1 MAKVKTTL
9 SIDEEL
15 LRRIRVRAARSRR
28 TQSAVLE
35 EALRQGLDVIE
46 HIRARADLPEERA
59 LRLASEVVHEIRA
72 GRGRARSR

>member
-1 MAKVKTTL
+1 MARVKTTL
-9 SIDEEL
+9 TIDEEL

-28 TQSAVLE
+28 TQSDVLE

-46 HIRARADLPEERA
+46 RIRARADLPEERA